1 MNSRQGADVP
11 AAFDITGRSD
21 SRAAPPPLS
30 RPGRERG
37 WGEGKKGSNTARA
50 RPRALRSVVAC
61 LLPALLA
68 GCSLLGGGGSRQPVT
83 TWSPVVET
91 RSDPAWPAVDWQLT
105 IVPTLAPRVVDSP
118 RISVRRTPS
127 ELQVYAGSVWAQP
140 SSELV
145 ELALLRTFEASGR
158 IPAVATSGAGIRADY
173 KLVLDLR
180 RFESDY
186 AGRDIPQATIEL
198 GARLLH
204 NHDQR
209 VVASRTFLQT
219 VPATGTAVENV
230 VAAFEQALAAL
241 GHDVA
246 GWTLVSGEADMRA
259 AAVSTPRTQR

>member
-1 MNSRQGADVP
+1 MNENQGADV
-11 AAFDITGRSD
+11 ANARDVTGRSD
-21 SRAAPPPLS
+21 SRPAPSPLS
-30 RPGRERG
+30 RSQRERG
-37 WGEGKKGSNTARA
+37 WGEGKRESGTART
-50 RPRALRSVVAC
+50 RPRSLSPLAAC
-61 LLPALLA
+61 LLPVLLTS
-68 GCSLLGGGGSRQPVT
+68 CSILGGGSREPVT

-105 IVPTLAPRVVDSP
+105 IVPTTAPRVVDSP

-140 SSELV
+140 ATELV

-204 NHDQR
+204 NRDQR

-230 VAAFEQALAAL
+230 VTAFEEALAVL
-241 GHDVA
+241 SQDVA
-246 GWTLVSGEADMRA
+246 GWTLVSGDADVRA
-259 AAVSTPRTQR
+259 PAVSGSPTQR

>member
-68 GCSLLGGGGSRQPVT
+68 GCSLIGGGSREPVT

-105 IVPTLAPRVVDSP
+105 IVPTTAPRVVDSP

-140 SSELV
+140 ATELV
-145 ELALLRTFEASGR
+145 ELALLRTFEASDR

-230 VAAFEQALAAL
+230 VTAFEEALAAL

-246 GWTLVSGEADMRA
+246 GWTLVSGDADVRA
-259 AAVSTPRTQR
+259 PAVVAPRTQR

>member
-1 MNSRQGADVP
+1 M
-11 AAFDITGRSD
+11 
-21 SRAAPPPLS
+21 
-30 RPGRERG
+30 RERG
-37 WGEGKKGSNTARA
+37 RGEGNTPARSA
-50 RPRALRSVVAC
+50 FRILFAAC
-61 LLPALLA
+61 LLPVLLA
-68 GCSLLGGGGSRQPVT
+68 GCSLLGGGSREPVT
-83 TWSPVVET
+83 TYSPMVET
-91 RSDPAWPAVDWQLT
+91 RTDAAWPTVDWQLT
-105 IVPTLAPRVVDSP
+105 IVPTTAPRVVDSP

-140 SSELV
+140 ATELV

-180 RFESDY
+180 RFEADY

-219 VPATGTAVENV
+219 VPAGNTAVESV
-230 VAAFEQALAAL
+230 VGAFEQALAQVS
-241 GHDVA
+241 HDVA
-246 GWTLVSGEADMRA
+246 GWTLVSGDGDAGRPAMSA
-259 AAVSTPRTQR
+259 PRPQR